1 MPLLVDAWNV
11 LHQTGVLPP
20 DMAGVGL
27 KGLGRLI
34 QGSRWGSGRVLLVCD
49 GTPKGPHAGLP
60 TGMHVAFSGPDREAD
75 DLIEAQISAS
85 TAPRLLTV
93 VSSDRRIK
101 AAARK
106 RGCKVLTSS
115 AFLERLVVD
124 AQRPSRPAPKRP
136 DKVDLPEDMIA
147 EAKALVDRAPEPASE
162 PASEPDPAASPKKRQ
177 PTHAPSDEGPLP
189 QAIIEEARRIMEGG
203 N

>member
-115 AFLERLVVD
+115 AFLERLVRD
-124 AQRPSRPAPKRP
+124 AQRPSRSAPKRP

-147 EAKALVDRAPEPASE
+147 EARAMLDRGPEVE
-162 PASEPDPAASPKKRQ
+162 PVAETDNAASQKTRKPK
-177 PTHAPSDEGPLP
+177 PPPVDDGPLP
-189 QAIIEEARRIMEGG
+189 QSVIDAARRIMEEGT
-203 N
+203 

>member
-1 MPLLVDAWNV
+1 
-11 LHQTGVLPP
+11 
-20 DMAGVGL
+20 
-27 KGLGRLI
+27 
-34 QGSRWGSGRVLLVCD
+34 
-49 GTPKGPHAGLP
+49 
-60 TGMHVAFSGPDREAD
+60 MHVAFSGPDREAD
-75 DLIEAQISAS
+75 DLIEAQIAAS

-115 AFLERLVVD
+115 AFLERLVLD
-124 AQRPSRPAPKRP
+124 AQRPNRPAPKRP

-147 EAKALVDRAPEPASE
+147 EAKAMVNRVPEPASK
-162 PASEPDPAASPKKRQ
+162 PDAVASPKKRQ
-177 PTHAPSDEGPLP
+177 PEHAPSDEGPLP

>member
-49 GTPKGPHAGLP
+49 GTPKSPHAGLP

-115 AFLERLVVD
+115 AFLERLVLD
-124 AQRPSRPAPKRP
+124 AQRPSRTTPKRP
-136 DKVDLPEDMIA
+136 DKVDLPKDMIE
-147 EAKALVDRAPEPASE
+147 EAKAMVNRVPEPAPEPDAV
-162 PASEPDPAASPKKRQ
+162 ASPKKRQ
-177 PTHAPSDEGPLP
+177 PKHAPSDDGPLP
-189 QAIIEEARRIMEGG
+189 QSVIDEARRIMEDGQER
-203 N
+203 